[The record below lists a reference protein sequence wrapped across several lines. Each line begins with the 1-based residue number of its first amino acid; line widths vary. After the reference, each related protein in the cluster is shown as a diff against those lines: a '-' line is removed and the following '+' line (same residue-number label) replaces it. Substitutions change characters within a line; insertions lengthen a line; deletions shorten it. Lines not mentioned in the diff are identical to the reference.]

1 MTTAVLRR
9 KSTRIIVKNV
19 LIKSQH
25 ESHAGFFWFNAPEG
39 KFHVMS
45 MEEPSSTFAKI
56 KKRRQNFNF
65 FLKMSNKAGDWRRCF
80 SSHYSFIESTSRF
93 NFCKNRCASKQPS
106 TVHSATNLE
115 GNPHESSPTHS
126 FPLINKL
133 VLFMLFA
140 TLQTKIN
147 TLGITDIF
155 FLLLKVE
162 RVNGKRIEFVSHRK
176 ISLIAI
182 LSTVMFLNSL
192 AGRWPSDRV
201 LRSGDNS

>member
-1 MTTAVLRR
+1 MTCYAFEGFVKKSGEMTTAVLRR

-80 SSHYSFIESTSRF
+80 SSHYSIHRIHFKIQFLQKSMCKQAAVDRPFGYKSRG
-93 NFCKNRCASKQPS
+93 KSSWIITHALLPS
-106 TVHSATNLE
+106 
-115 GNPHESSPTHS
+115 
-126 FPLINKL
+126 NK
-133 VLFMLFA
+133 
-140 TLQTKIN
+140 
-147 TLGITDIF
+147 
-155 FLLLKVE
+155 
-162 RVNGKRIEFVSHRK
+162 
-176 ISLIAI
+176 
-182 LSTVMFLNSL
+182 
-192 AGRWPSDRV
+192 
-201 LRSGDNS
+201 